1 MPGDWADEATQVR
14 GTAVDADHVLLAE
27 ADPVARQ
34 WLRAQLGGGFWLEEV
49 SIGWA
54 ALKRIATGEPRV
66 VIVGRLLDDM
76 TGEQMIEQIT
86 DQLLNGHPRPPLLL
100 VADAGGTF
108 AKVDENETRV
118 FYRLLRNMQTER
130 VRELVAQAASALPP
144 LQPRQPHP
152 TLLAAVNEHA
162 KRIGRETDLASAA
175 RVATAVAVEL
185 LGADRGQCL
194 FCDDETGELWVPSAD
209 GQEREAHAS
218 AGLVGFAARVGAGV
232 IVPRAAQDPAY
243 RSEIDDPLGHGRE
256 RVAIVPVIGADG
268 HVHALLSVVRD
279 EQHPAFTGTDLDRLN
294 ALAAAWSPYLAA
306 LAERQ
311 DSGEAEDGSSDI
323 FRQEAIIH
331 IMRRGQRGDVV
342 RVHPGWVRGAYWLVL
357 GTLVAAGVFAYLAQ
371 VHEFTEGPAVVRFTG
386 RDDIV
391 AYEGGAI
398 SSLEVTRGQHVAA
411 NQVLA
416 RLHDAEQ
423 AGKMR
428 GLESD
433 FEGKLVSYLQTPS
446 NPTVRQALQQV
457 VSERESARASLESRV
472 IRAPHAGV
480 VQEVLVR
487 AGQRVDPGKVVLSL
501 VEDGKSEGL
510 SVLAFLPGSE
520 RPRLRAHQ
528 HLRMILPGYRSAVI
542 EGEVR
547 AVSAGALG
555 ASDARTRYLGER
567 FNDSLPITGSVVV
580 VEAHLAS
587 AQFTADNQTYELHD
601 GMIGEAEV
609 ELESRSVLETLV
621 PGLNR

>member
-1 MPGDWADEATQVR
+1 MPGEWAEEATQVR
-14 GTAVDADHVLLAE
+14 GTALDADHVLLAE
-27 ADPVARQ
+27 ADPAARH
-34 WLRAQLGGGFWLEEV
+34 WLRSQLAGGFWLEEV
-49 SIGWA
+49 ESGRA
-54 ALKRIATGEPRV
+54 ALQHIARGEPRV

-76 TGEQMIEQIT
+76 TGEQLIEAIT
-86 DQLLNGHPRPPLLL
+86 DELLQGHPRPPLLL

-108 AKVDENETRV
+108 AKVDDNDTRV

-144 LQPRQPHP
+144 LHPREPHP

-162 KRIGRETDLASAA
+162 KRIGLETDLASAA
-175 RVATAVAVEL
+175 RVAVAVAVEL

-194 FCDDETGELWVPSAD
+194 YCDDESGELWVPSAD
-209 GQEREAHAS
+209 GAQREVHAS
-218 AGLVGFAARVGAGV
+218 AGLVGFSARVGAGV

-243 RSEIDDPLGHGRE
+243 RPEIDDPGGRGRE
-256 RVAIVPVIGADG
+256 RIAIVPVIGSDG
-268 HVHALLSVVRD
+268 HVHAMLTVVRD
-279 EQHPAFTGTDLDRLN
+279 EQRPAFVGGDLERLH
-294 ALAAAWSPYLAA
+294 ALAAAWSPYLVA

-311 DSGEAEDGSSDI
+311 DSGDEPEAAGDI

-357 GTLVAAGVFAYLAQ
+357 AALAGAGVFGYLAQ

-398 SSLEVTRGQHVAA
+398 SSLEVSRGQHVVA

-416 RLHDAEQ
+416 RLHDTEQ
-423 AGKMR
+423 ASKLR

-480 VQEVLVR
+480 IKEVLVR
-487 AGQRVDPGKVVLSL
+487 TGQRVEPGKVVLSL
-501 VEDGKSEGL
+501 VEDGKREGW

-528 HLRMILPGYRSAVI
+528 HLRMILPGYRGAKV

-567 FNDSLPITGSVVV
+567 FTDSLPITGSVVV
-580 VEAHLAS
+580 VEAQLAS
-587 AQFTADNQTYELHD
+587 PEFTADNQTYELHD

-609 ELESRSVLETLV
+609 ELESRSVFETLV
-621 PGLNR
+621 PGLR